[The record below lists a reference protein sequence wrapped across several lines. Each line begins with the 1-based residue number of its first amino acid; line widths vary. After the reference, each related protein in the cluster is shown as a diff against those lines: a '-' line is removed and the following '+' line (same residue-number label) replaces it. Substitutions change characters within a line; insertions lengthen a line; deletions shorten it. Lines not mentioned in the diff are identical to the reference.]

1 MRLLFIFS
9 LLLVVASA
17 VRIQRPKNENLMNV
31 LQRPMFKTA
40 SLSASDVEQFMIGF
54 AEGVEIQ
61 LGGSVVSC
69 IAKSKATLSDETR
82 GIVYL
87 NNGFK
92 LRTMRDL
99 EEGFK
104 NVGAGIVEVV
114 EAYKACHVG
123 QFVDEIEDVAKKLS
137 SGTDGIVEFIIEE
150 IINVFHHDHD
160 ITQDTKDAI
169 SSFKEKNYK
178 AGGVAIGKIFQILL
192 KD

>member
-17 VRIQRPKNENLMNV
+17 VRIQRPKNENLI

-61 LGGSVVSC
+61 LGGTVESC
-69 IAKSKATLSDETR
+69 LARSKATLTDETR

-87 NNGFK
+87 DNGFK
-92 LRTMRDL
+92 LRAMKDL

-169 SSFKEKNYK
+169 SSFKGKNYK